1 MLVCRLMQVLWG
13 HAVQFG
19 RVRGDLTEQVKTA
32 LGLGGAVDVYL
43 SRQEKKDIL
52 GKGNSIEMLRGMK
65 QGAFFQEVQVF
76 YDWKIG

>member
-1 MLVCRLMQVLWG
+1 M
-13 HAVQFG
+13 
-19 RVRGDLTEQVKTA
+19 KTA